1 MPNYRP
7 SCRSETVL
15 LLAEVY
21 FFQWNG
27 SIDKIT
33 YCLHEAKS
41 ALSSLLLRASQA
53 QREAE
58 T

>member
-7 SCRSETVL
+7 SWSNKAVL

-33 YCLHEAKS
+33 YCSREARS
-41 ALSSLLLRASQA
+41 ALSSVLLRASQA

-58 T
+58 A